1 MKRILYSCFLLT
13 FLFLTHNILAQPF
26 TVTMT
31 PQAMCGVAGGVY
43 QNTVGVQVPSPG
55 ANISY
60 TFAVAPLGSANL
72 TVVPATAPGVSS
84 VAIVS
89 YTGCGSFTVSIFA
102 FQNGVTLV
110 DQRLLV
116 PVVECPTAT
125 ITASSN
131 SVCPAAAVSLTA
143 AGTAVTWTWNPGNS
157 VGSVLNVNPI
167 ASTCYTVVGT
177 TANGCTVSANKCVTV
192 QPIGVSV
199 SPSSQTVCAGTT
211 ITLTA
216 ITTPTSGTAI
226 QWYDVTGA
234 PVPLGTASVQTA
246 VVNAT
251 ANYSVN
257 VAFNTCTASAT
268 ASVAID
274 VNLSVQASAASAS
287 VCPSETTAL
296 TATASALSYTWVAPP
311 STTLAGN
318 TYSNVAIGPG
328 TYTVYAQNGACM
340 SLPTTVTVL
349 ATSFSP
355 TLTPSTT
362 FSVCSGQPFTLTATG
377 GSNAAT
383 SYTWGNMPP
392 PPPVISPTPICLSC
406 GDTQTLQQ
414 TSSQIYIVGATNAAG
429 CIGTNSVLV
438 GITPPLTITAVQS
451 AGSVCASSAVTITA
465 NGIGVSSYTLTGGA
479 GGPVTNTTGI
489 FVDNPISVT
498 VYTVVGSNTAG
509 YCTSAPQTLTVN
521 MVTGGTLTLS
531 VAASVATICPG
542 QSSSL
547 TASGALSFTW
557 SPGATLN
564 TTLGAGVVASPT
576 VPTLY
581 TVVGNNNGGCSGTA
595 TVVVDVSPIP
605 TVNIVVTASA
615 VCAGFNSTITA
626 SGAASYTWTGSSF
639 SNPVL
644 QSSISVGPGQYT
656 VIGASNANCPS
667 LQATVNIGLAPP
679 LNIVTAQ
686 DNFTTCVVRNLPS
699 KLSAPI
705 SFTAVGATTYA
716 WFPYNPAY
724 MTYSVGPNT
733 TVRPPTSTCYTV
745 VGATSICTGSAVICV
760 NVIPQFTMQVTPPQ
774 PAICLG
780 DSILLTITNIHTL
793 AVGPPSAWTYTWAP
807 NVPITL
813 SDNLGPFTIA
823 WPQVTTTYTVEMKDS
838 RGCVSLPR
846 LVTVTVLPQP
856 LTAVSIPTI
865 NGVPT
870 NTVCYV
876 GLDPSAPD
884 VYIDLCAGNVQ
895 PGGLPNGVT
904 PTFTWSSPYH
914 PTSIVTSTTDLC
926 ARVIAPQRLPA
937 VAVYTVTSGYNG
949 IPGCKRQDTVSVR
962 VIDCRPVN
970 IVKFTTDIGAD
981 TVCTRNCITF
991 MALTDTMAG
1000 GPQTYTWNFEGGNPA
1015 TSNEPNPVVCYDLP
1029 NKNGWDVV
1037 LYVANPYPLYEQ
1049 PSGSSG
1055 STSKRDFIK
1064 VVDVPNVTIIPPG
1077 QLASDTVIK
1086 FGEQVVLTGTN
1097 AIHFSWSPNY
1107 NISSLTGSVTTV
1119 NPHQTTQYILTGY
1132 NSSKCFSSD
1141 TINVIVIEDCGEMY
1155 VPNAFSPN
1163 GDGVNDELRVR
1174 GICLE
1179 TLTFM
1184 IFNRWGEKVFESND
1198 IHVGWDGTYH
1208 GEKMNTAVFVYRLE
1222 GKTYS
1227 GKGFSLKG
1235 NVTLI
1240 R

>member
-31 PQAMCGVAGGVY
+31 PQAMCGSPGGVY
-43 QNTVGVQVPSPG
+43 TNTVGVQVPSPG

-72 TVVPATAPGVSS
+72 TVVPVAPPGVSS
-84 VAIVS
+84 VAVVS
-89 YTGCGSFTVSIFA
+89 YTGCGTYTVTVFA

-110 DQRLLV
+110 DTRLLY

-143 AGTAVTWTWNPGNS
+143 TGTAVTWTWNPGNL
-157 VGSVLNVNPI
+157 VGSVINVNPI
-167 ASTCYTVVGT
+167 ASTCYSVVGT
-177 TANGCTVSANKCVTV
+177 TANGCTVTASKCITV

-199 SPSSQTVCAGTT
+199 SPASQTVCAGTT

-216 ITTPTSGTAI
+216 NTTPPQPGPTL

-234 PVPLGTASVQTA
+234 PVTLGTGITQTA
-246 VVNAT
+246 VVNAA

-257 VAFNTCTASAT
+257 VTYNTCTASAT
-268 ASVAID
+268 ASVAIGP
-274 VNLSVQASAASAS
+274 NLSLAASAGSPS
-287 VCPSETTAL
+287 VCPSETTIL
-296 TATASALSYTWVAPP
+296 TATASAIDYTWVAPP
-311 STTLAGN
+311 STTLSGT

-328 TYTVYAQNGACM
+328 TYTVYAQNGSCTSA
-340 SLPTTVTVL
+340 PTTVTIGL
-349 ATSFSP
+349 TNFSP
-355 TLTPSTT
+355 TLTPS
-362 FSVCSGQPFTLTATG
+362 SNAVCAGETFTLIATG
-377 GSNAAT
+377 GAAN
-383 SYTWGNMPP
+383 SYTWGMTPP
-392 PPPVISPTPICLSC
+392 PPPFTTPTLICASC
-406 GDTQTLQQ
+406 TGTQTLQQ
-414 TSSQIYIVGATNAAG
+414 TTSLLYIVGATSPAG
-429 CIGTNSVLV
+429 CTGSTSIQV

-451 AGSVCASSAVTITA
+451 AGSVCASSPVTITA
-465 NGIGVSSYTLTGGA
+465 TGASVGSYTLTGGT

-489 FVDNPISVT
+489 FVDNPTSTTI
-498 VYTVVGSNTAG
+498 YTVAGSNAAG

-521 MVTGGTLTLS
+521 MITGGTLTLS
-531 VAASVATICPG
+531 VAASVSTICPG

-547 TASGALSFTW
+547 TASGALSYTW
-557 SPGATLN
+557 SPGATLSS
-564 TTLGAGVVASPT
+564 TLGPGVVASPT
-576 VPTLY
+576 IPTVY
-581 TVVGNNNGGCSGTA
+581 TVVGDNNGGCSGTA
-595 TVVVDVSPIP
+595 TVLVDVSPIP
-605 TVNIVVTASA
+605 TVGVLVTASA
-615 VCAGFNSTITA
+615 VCAGFNATLTA
-626 SGAASYTWTGSSF
+626 GGAFSYTWTGSSF
-639 SNPVL
+639 SIPVL
-644 QSSISVGPGQYT
+644 QPSISVGPGQYT
-656 VIGASNANCPS
+656 VVGASNANCPS
-667 LQATVNIGLAPP
+667 LQATVNIGQAPP
-679 LNIVTAQ
+679 LNIVATQ
-686 DNFTTCVVRNLPS
+686 DNFTTCIVNNSPKR
-699 KLSAPI
+699 SAAV
-705 SFTAVGATTYA
+705 SFTAYGATTYA

-745 VGATSICTGSAVICV
+745 IGATSICTGSTVICV
-760 NVIPQFTMQVTPPQ
+760 NVIPQFTMAVTPPQ

-793 AVGPPSAWTYTWAP
+793 AVGPPSAWSYTWAP
-807 NVPITL
+807 SVPITL

-823 WPQVTTTYTVEMKDS
+823 WPSVTTTYTVEMADS

-856 LTAVSIPTI
+856 ITSVSIPTI

-884 VYIDLCAGNVQ
+884 VFIDLCAYNMQQQQGT
-895 PGGLPNGVT
+895 LPIGVT
-904 PTFTWSSPYH
+904 PTFTWSSPYI
-914 PTSIVTSTTDLC
+914 PTSIVTSTTQQC
-926 ARVIAPQRLPA
+926 VKVNAPSRLPP
-937 VAVYTVTSGYNG
+937 VAVYTVVAGYNG
-949 IPGCKRQDTVSVR
+949 IPGCKRVDTVSVR

-1000 GPQTYTWNFEGGNPA
+1000 GPQTYTWTFEGGNPG
-1015 TSNEPNPVVCYDLP
+1015 TSNDPNPVVCYDLP
-1029 NKNGWDVV
+1029 NKEGWDVILV
-1037 LYVANPYPLYEQ
+1037 VSNPYPLYEQ
-1049 PSGSSG
+1049 PSGSSAA
-1055 STSKRDFIK
+1055 TSKRNFIK

-1077 QLASDTVIK
+1077 QLASDTTIK

-1097 AIHFSWSPNY
+1097 AVHFSWSPNY
-1107 NISSLTGSVTTV
+1107 NISALTGSITTV

-1198 IHVGWDGTYH
+1198 INVGWDGTYH